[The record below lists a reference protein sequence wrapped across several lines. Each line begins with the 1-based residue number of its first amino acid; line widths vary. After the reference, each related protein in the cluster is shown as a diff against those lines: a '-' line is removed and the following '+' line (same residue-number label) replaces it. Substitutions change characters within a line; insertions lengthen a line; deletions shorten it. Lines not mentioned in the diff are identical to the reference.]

1 MRILFIGGTRFV
13 GRHLVELSLARG
25 HEVTLFHRGV
35 SHQGLFPG
43 IDERIG
49 DRDGGLDALKGDHWD
64 ACIDTCGYFPRVVR
78 ASTSFLAGSVIHYTF
93 ISSISVYKEFSRP
106 RQDETSELA
115 TTPDET
121 VEEITNDTYG
131 ALKALCERAAEE
143 EMPGGVLHVRAGL
156 IVGPHDL
163 SDRFT
168 YWPTRVARGGEVLAP
183 GDPKRA
189 IQFIDVRDLG
199 AWILSR
205 VEVATTGV
213 FNVTGPAAPLSMET
227 FLESCRRVVNS
238 DARFTWVPDDVL
250 AAAEAR
256 AYLELPLW
264 IPGMDD
270 SFVCRRAID
279 FGLSFRPHEE
289 TIRDTLAWAATR
301 PADHAWRAGLSP
313 QREADILARF
323 RA

>member
-1 MRILFIGGTRFV
+1 
-13 GRHLVELSLARG
+13 
-25 HEVTLFHRGV
+25 
-35 SHQGLFPG
+35 
-43 IDERIG
+43 
-49 DRDGGLDALKGDHWD
+49 
-64 ACIDTCGYFPRVVR
+64 
-78 ASTSFLAGSVIHYTF
+78 
-93 ISSISVYKEFSRP
+93 
-106 RQDETSELA
+106 
-115 TTPDET
+115 
-121 VEEITNDTYG
+121 
-131 ALKALCERAAEE
+131 
-143 EMPGGVLHVRAGL
+143 
-156 IVGPHDL
+156 
-163 SDRFT
+163 
-168 YWPTRVARGGEVLAP
+168 
-183 GDPKRA
+183 
-189 IQFIDVRDLG
+189 
-199 AWILSR
+199 
-205 VEVATTGV
+205 
-213 FNVTGPAAPLSMET
+213 MET
-227 FLESCRRVVNS
+227 FLKSCRRVVNS